1 MGLVDGG
8 GNKCFSQSFFSSPSG
23 EVSEPG
29 PVLGGQEWRVQGLAM
44 PPPANPGQQ
53 ALTAFPAPTGLSAG
67 LLGTNDNEAS
77 NELMLPDGTVA
88 SSLEEV
94 TPAWQVSWLASP
106 PSLRAGRHH

>member
-1 MGLVDGG
+1 MEGAG
-8 GNKCFSQSFFSSPSG
+8 SG
-23 EVSEPG
+23 HAPRQ
-29 PVLGGQEWRVQGLAM
+29 PW
-44 PPPANPGQQ
+44 PAGSHS
-53 ALTAFPAPTGLSAG
+53 LSCPTGLSAG

-94 TPAWQVSWLASP
+94 IPAWQVSWLASP